1 MIASN
6 DYTDF
11 LKERL
16 TLVIDDDDVG
26 GNPLGTQGTGPPF
39 LALTPEGAAHWVPG
53 VVTLRRVAVPV
64 GATDTGVGIQG
75 TGVYNDD
82 KFLFYKT
89 NFLT

>member
-11 LKERL
+11 LKKGSRP
-16 TLVIDDDDVG
+16 TLVVGDDDVA
-26 GNPLGTQGTGPPF
+26 GNPLGTQGARPPF
-39 LALTPEGAAHWVPG
+39 LALTPEGAADRVPD

-64 GATDTGVGIQG
+64 GPTDAGVGIQG

-82 KFLFYKT
+82 KFLF
-89 NFLT
+89 